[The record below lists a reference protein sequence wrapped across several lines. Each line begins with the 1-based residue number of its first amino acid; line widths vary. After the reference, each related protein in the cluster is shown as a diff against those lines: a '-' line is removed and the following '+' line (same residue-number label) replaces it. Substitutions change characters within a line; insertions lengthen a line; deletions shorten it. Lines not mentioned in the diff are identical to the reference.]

1 MVSFD
6 DNDHIMLKETREVNR
21 VSIYKSYGV
30 LTGQFALAT
39 ACFMWFGLTAK
50 GECAT
55 EASSSCVL

>member
-6 DNDHIMLKETREVNR
+6 DDDHVMLKETREVNR

-39 ACFMWFGLTAK
+39 ACFTWFGLTAK
-50 GECAT
+50 GECT
-55 EASSSCVL
+55 T